1 MIAAKRECCAQALC
15 ATFLLAA
22 TIQMAVWFT
31 WNGSLYMVSLIYRL
45 NQSKVYM
52 LSDFCKCGD
61 EGVKWDDCSEKKK
74 VRTSIMRIFSFGCN
88 STNGYMV
95 YMEQFTLRVSLYI

>member
-1 MIAAKRECCAQALC
+1 MIAAKRESYAQVLC

-52 LSDFCKCGD
+52 WSDFCKCGD

-88 STNGYMV
+88 STNGSMV
-95 YMEQFTLRVSLYI
+95 YVE